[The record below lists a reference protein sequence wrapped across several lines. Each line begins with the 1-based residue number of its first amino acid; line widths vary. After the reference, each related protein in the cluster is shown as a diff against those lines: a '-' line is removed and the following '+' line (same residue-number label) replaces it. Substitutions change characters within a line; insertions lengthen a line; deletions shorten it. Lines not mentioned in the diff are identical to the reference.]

1 MAFGFL
7 KKLVSAI
14 TGKASQPQPG
24 QDRPGKRHK
33 RGGKGRNKGA
43 SSGNAQDGNG
53 AKDGKRSSG
62 DSRKGGNNRPR
73 GDRNGSRDDRSGAQP
88 RGEHDRN
95 RDRGNRR
102 GDRGVKGDRGS
113 RNGRRGP
120 ETVNTAANEMRPG
133 GEISAEELKS
143 RQEAHAKWDPATFV
157 VEPQEGKKRF
167 HDFDLPSE
175 VMHGIADLGFK
186 YCTEIQA
193 LSLEQ
198 ALAGKNIA
206 GKAQTGSGKT
216 AAFLVAI
223 LTRYLRSPENR
234 AKQGGIPRALV
245 IAPTRELVIQIC
257 KDADA
262 IGKYTG
268 LRSLAVYGGM
278 DYDRQRKE
286 VLSSPVDL
294 LVATPGRL
302 LDFAKSGVIN
312 LGNVD
317 TLVIDEA
324 DRMLDMGFIPDV
336 SRIMMK
342 LPRKDKRT
350 TMLYSATLNDTVMR
364 LALNWMEEPYKAEVE
379 SETNAT
385 DTVKQVVYV
394 IQAKDKFTAL
404 FNHIALHQQARTIVF
419 CNRKSTTEDVY
430 ESLKIRGVSV
440 EMLSG
445 DVNQNKR
452 LKVLDAFRD
461 GEVKV
466 VVATDVAGRGID
478 IKGLEYVVNFDFPYE
493 AEDYVHRIGRT
504 GRAGSTGIAISFADE
519 FESYQIPDIE
529 AYINEPLKCTV
540 IRPDDPLLKPIP
552 ARGTKLGSV
561 DAMSLAAVDAREAA
575 GEEEKAAAAAMV
587 GANATTGTGAPAIL
601 RDNGPQRKLP
611 TFEHAL
617 DPKATPPDESDV
629 YSKPVEQKEKL
640 AEWQVTTPEEPQA

>member
-7 KKLVSAI
+7 KKIVSAL
-14 TGKASQPQPG
+14 TGKKTPA
-24 QDRPGKRHK
+24 
-33 RGGKGRNKGA
+33 KGA
-43 SSGNAQDGNG
+43 RKQNG
-53 AKDGKRSSG
+53 AKKGQGGRGERGQGGQKGRENDRQK
-62 DSRKGGNNRPR
+62 KGGEQRQGRGDQKR
-73 GDRNGSRDDRSGAQP
+73 GDRPQRDQAKDRSQRQGE
-88 RGEHDRN
+88 RGGRG
-95 RDRGNRR
+95 GNRGGQR
-102 GDRGVKGDRGS
+102 GGDRG
-113 RNGRRGP
+113 GRRGP
-120 ETVNTAANEMRPG
+120 AIVNTAAGQMRPG
-133 GEISAEELKS
+133 GEITPEELKA
-143 RQEAHAKWDPATFV
+143 RAEAHAKWDESTFT
-157 VEPQEGKKRF
+157 VEPMDGKKRF
-167 HDFDLPSE
+167 HDFNLPSE

-234 AKQGGIPRALV
+234 AKEGGNPRALV

-262 IGKYTG
+262 IGRYTG

-278 DYDRQRKE
+278 DYDRQREE
-286 VLSSPVDL
+286 VLREPVDL

-302 LDFAKSGVIN
+302 LDFVKSHVIN
-312 LGNVD
+312 LRNVD

-336 SRIMMK
+336 RRIMGN
-342 LPRKDKRT
+342 LPPKEKRC
-350 TMLYSATLNDTVMR
+350 TMLYSATLNDTVMN
-364 LALNWMEEPYKAEVE
+364 LARNWMDEPYRAEVA

-385 DTVKQVVYV
+385 DTVRQVVY
-394 IQAKDKFTAL
+394 IIRAEDKFKVL
-404 FNHIALHQQARTIVF
+404 YNHIALHPDARTIVF
-419 CNRKSTTEDVY
+419 CNRKTTTDDVY
-430 ESLKIRGVSV
+430 SSLKVRGVSA

-452 LKVLDAFRD
+452 LKVLDAFRE

-478 IKGLEYVVNFDFPYE
+478 VKGLEYVINFDFPYE

-504 GRAGSTGIAISFADE
+504 GRAGSTGIAISFADQD
-519 FESYQIPDIE
+519 ESFAIPDIE
-529 AYINEPLKCTV
+529 AYIKEPLKCTM
-540 IRPDDPLLKPIP
+540 IGEGDPLLKPLP
-552 ARGTKLGSV
+552 PRGSKLGEV
-561 DAMSLAAVDAREAA
+561 NADAKAAVDEREAA

-587 GANATTGTGAPAIL
+587 GANAVTGTGAPAIL
-601 RDNGPQRKLP
+601 KEDHPERETPK
-611 TFEHAL
+611 FETAL
-617 DPKATPPDESDV
+617 DPKKPEVDETDV
-629 YSKPVEQKEKL
+629 YSKPVEQKTRTE
-640 AEWQVTTPEEPQA
+640 EWKM

>member
-7 KKLVSAI
+7 KKIISAF
-14 TGKASQPQPG
+14 TGSGSVKGPKKQAKG
-24 QDRPGKRHK
+24 
-33 RGGKGRNKGA
+33 GRNKKHKGSSGQASQQKQQKQGA
-43 SSGNAQDGNG
+43 SQQKA
-53 AKDGKRSSG
+53 
-62 DSRKGGNNRPR
+62 R
-73 GDRNGSRDDRSGAQP
+73 GDRGGRGGEGRRDGGRM
-88 RGEHDRN
+88 RGG
-95 RDRGNRR
+95 DRGGRR
-102 GDRGVKGDRGS
+102 GDRGRS
-113 RNGRRGP
+113 RGP
-120 ETVNTAANEMRPG
+120 ATINTAADEMRPG
-133 GEISAEELKS
+133 GEISAEELAARKA
-143 RQEAHAKWDPATFV
+143 AHAAWDPASFV
-157 VEPQEGKKRF
+157 VEAQEGKKRF

-234 AKQGGIPRALV
+234 AKTGGQPRALV

-268 LRSLAVYGGM
+268 LRTLAVYGGM
-278 DYDRQRKE
+278 DYDRQRRE
-286 VLSSPVDL
+286 VLSAPVDL

-302 LDFAKSGVIN
+302 LDFTKSHVIN
-312 LGNVD
+312 LSQVD

-336 SRIMMK
+336 RRIMSY
-342 LPRKDKRT
+342 LPPKNKRT
-350 TMLYSATLNDTVMR
+350 TMLYSATLNETVMR
-364 LALNWMEEPYKAEVE
+364 LAMNWMEEPFKAEVE

-394 IQAKDKFTAL
+394 IQAKDKFTVL
-404 FNHIALHQQARTIVF
+404 FNHIALHPDARTIVF

-430 ESLKIRGVSV
+430 ESLRVRGVSV

-452 LKVLDAFRD
+452 LKVLDAFRE
-461 GEVKV
+461 GEIKI

-478 IKGLEYVVNFDFPYE
+478 VKGLEYVINFDFPYE

-519 FESYQIPDIE
+519 FESCQIPEIE
-529 AYINEPLKCTV
+529 AYIKEELKCTV
-540 IRPDDPLLKPIP
+540 IGPDDPLLKPIP
-552 ARGTKLGSV
+552 ARHTKLGAV
-561 DAMSLAAVDAREAA
+561 DAEALAAVDAREAA
-575 GEEEKAAAAAMV
+575 GEEEKAAAAALV
-587 GANATTGTGAPAIL
+587 GANATTGTGAPAVL
-601 RDNGPQRKLP
+601 RENAPVRPLP

-617 DPKATPPDESDV
+617 EPKKEPVDESDV
-629 YSKPVEQKEKL
+629 YSKPVEQTAKSE
-640 AEWQVTTPEEPQA
+640 EWTV

>member
-7 KKLVSAI
+7 KKIVAAI
-14 TGKASQPQPG
+14 TGKKPG
-24 QDRPGKRHK
+24 GQQGGGKKNNR
-33 RGGKGRNKGA
+33 RGGKGRG
-43 SSGNAQDGNG
+43 QDGRPQNG
-53 AKDGKRSSG
+53 QQRNGQKNGQNQ
-62 DSRKGGNNRPR
+62 KGGQPNGQPR
-73 GDRNGSRDDRSGAQP
+73 KDRQQNQKNGQRQNGDR
-88 RGEHDRN
+88 RN
-95 RDRGNRR
+95 DRGPRR
-102 GDRGVKGDRGS
+102 GDRG
-113 RNGRRGP
+113 RNGRP
-120 ETVNTAANEMRPG
+120 EVVNTAAGEMRPG
-133 GEISAEELKS
+133 GEISAAELAARKAAH
-143 RQEAHAKWDPATFV
+143 EAWSLDSFV
-157 VEPQEGKKRF
+157 VPEQEGKKRF

-175 VMHGIADLGFK
+175 VMHGIADLGFQ

-234 AKQGGIPRALV
+234 AKQGGNPRALV

-278 DYDRQRKE
+278 DYDRQKRE
-286 VLSSPVDL
+286 VLGAPVDL

-302 LDFAKSGVIN
+302 LDFVKSRVIN
-312 LGNVD
+312 LSNVD

-336 SRIMMK
+336 RRIMSY
-342 LPRKDKRT
+342 LPPKQKRT
-350 TMLYSATLNDTVMR
+350 TMLYSATLDETVMK
-364 LALNWMEEPYKAEVE
+364 LASNWMEEPYKAEVE

-385 DTVKQVVYV
+385 DTVRQVVY
-394 IQAKDKFTAL
+394 IIRAEDKFKVL
-404 FNHIALHQQARTIVF
+404 YNHIALHPQARTIVF
-419 CNRKSTTEDVY
+419 CNRKCTTEDVY

-440 EMLSG
+440 DMLSG

-461 GEVKV
+461 GEIKV

-478 IKGLEYVVNFDFPYE
+478 IKGLEYVINFDFPYE

-504 GRAGSTGIAISFADE
+504 GRAGSTGIAISFADQD
-519 FESYQIPDIE
+519 ESFAIPDIE
-529 AYINEPLKCTV
+529 EYIKEPLKCTM
-540 IRPDDPLLKPIP
+540 IGEGDPLLKALPP
-552 ARGTKLGSV
+552 RGSKLGEV
-561 DAMSLAAVDAREAA
+561 DGEAKAAVDEREAA
-575 GEEEKAAAAAMV
+575 TEEEKAAAAALI
-587 GANATTGTGAPAIL
+587 GANAVNGLGTPQIIKDNAPI
-601 RDNGPQRKLP
+601 RELP
-611 TFEHAL
+611 KFENACE
-617 DPKATPPDESDV
+617 PKAPPPDESNV
-629 YSKPVEQKEKL
+629 YSKPVEQKTKL
-640 AEWQVTTPEEPQA
+640 EEWNV